1 MLYKQLFGL
10 AVGKYTNISN
20 IQQLSLCVHTV
31 DNILNVKENFLDF
44 YESGN
49 IKSDTIIIITNNNN
63 IIIITIIII
72 IIHLTLTRRRESF
85 T

>member
-10 AVGKYTNISN
+10 VVGKYTNISN

-49 IKSDTIIIITNNNN
+49 IKSDTIIIIAN

-72 IIHLTLTRRRESF
+72 IILLTLARRRESF